1 MYVVTYAFE
10 NSTLWTYRIYM
21 YPIVNGSIVK
31 QSYLMLTIPYSV
43 DLVSY
48 PIIDISK
55 DYKVAFYLT
64 GKFYV
69 FKELQNYTLDDSF
82 YYQ

>member
-1 MYVVTYAFE
+1 
-10 NSTLWTYRIYM
+10 M

-31 QSYLMLTIPYSV
+31 QPYLMLTKYY
-43 DLVSY
+43 DLELVSY

-55 DYKVAFYLT
+55 DYNVAFYLT

-69 FKELQNYTLDDSF
+69 FKELENYTLDDLF
-82 YYQ
+82 YSQ